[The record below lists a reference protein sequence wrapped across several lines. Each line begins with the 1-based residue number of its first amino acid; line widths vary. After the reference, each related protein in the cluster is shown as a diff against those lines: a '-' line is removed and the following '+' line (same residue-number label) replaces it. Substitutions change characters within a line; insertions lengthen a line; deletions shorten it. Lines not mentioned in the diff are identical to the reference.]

1 MSVTSIDV
9 PIVTAIDAAFDQ
21 GAALQLPEVCKT
33 AALEQWLDTVAD
45 DLAEFG
51 WTTQSITS
59 LVPREL
65 VGQLRQEVKTLHRS
79 EAMDTAGIGRGTD
92 HIQDRSV
99 RRDQIAWLNG
109 QTQAQGALF
118 SLFDDIQAGL
128 NQRLFLGL
136 KRFEAHYATYEAG
149 DFYRRHLDSFRGRS
163 SRIISLV
170 LYLNE
175 NWSLTDGGLLQVF
188 NRENPNEVCG
198 SVLPEA
204 GRVAIFVSEDVPH
217 EVLAAQRTRY
227 SIACWFRRDPIQG
240 IAI

>member
-1 MSVTSIDV
+1 MSVTV
-9 PIVTAIDAAFDQ
+9 VDAAFNHNAARELVENDQ
-21 GAALQLPEVCKT
+21 AIS
-33 AALEQWLDTVAD
+33 LECWLDTVAD
-45 DLAEFG
+45 ELAEFG
-51 WTTQSITS
+51 WTTQSITE
-59 LVPREL
+59 LVPADL
-65 VGQLRQEVKTLHRS
+65 MAGLRQEVKTLHCTD
-79 EAMDTAGIGRGTD
+79 AMDSAGIGRGTD
-92 HIQDRSV
+92 HTRDRSV

-109 QTQAQGALF
+109 QTQVQSALF
-118 SLFDDIQAGL
+118 ELFEHIRSGL

-136 KRFEAHYATYEAG
+136 KRFEAHYATYESG

-175 NWSLTDGGLLQVF
+175 GWALTDGGLLQVF

-198 SVLPEA
+198 SVLPEV
-204 GRVAIFVSEDVPH
+204 GRVALFVSEDVPH
-217 EVLAAQRTRY
+217 EVLPAQRTRY

>member
-1 MSVTSIDV
+1 MPATPID
-9 PIVTAIDAAFDQ
+9 TTFDH
-21 GAALQLPEVCKT
+21 GAALQWPDADRATE
-33 AALEQWLDTVAD
+33 LEQWLDTVSD
-45 DLAEFG
+45 ELAEFG
-51 WTTQSITS
+51 WTTQSIAS
-59 LVPREL
+59 LVPTHL
-65 VGQLRQEVKTLHRS
+65 VGQLRQEVKTLHRC
-79 EAMDTAGIGRGTD
+79 EAMDSAGIGRGKD
-92 HIQDRSV
+92 HVQDRSV

-109 QTQAQGALF
+109 QTEAQRALF
-118 SLFDDIQAGL
+118 DLFEQIQAGL

-136 KRFEAHYATYEAG
+136 RRFEAHYATYEPG
-149 DFYRRHLDSFRGRS
+149 DFYRRHLDSFHGRS

-175 NWSLTDGGLLQVF
+175 DWVLTDGGLLQVF

-204 GRVAIFVSEDVPH
+204 GRVAIFVSEDMPH

-240 IAI
+240 LAI

>member
-1 MSVTSIDV
+1 MSTRSI
-9 PIVTAIDAAFDQ
+9 PFDHS
-21 GAALQLPEVCKT
+21 AALQMPVTESSVT
-33 AALEQWLDTVAD
+33 LEQWLDTVAD
-45 DLAEFG
+45 ELAESG
-51 WTTQSITS
+51 WTTQSITTLAPFNSGGTFS
-59 LVPREL
+59 LVET
-65 VGQLRQEVKTLHRS
+65 LRQEVMTLHRS
-79 EAMDTAGIGRGTD
+79 DAMDNAGIGRGTD
-92 HIQDRSV
+92 HTRDRSV

-109 QTQAQGALF
+109 QTPAQGALF
-118 SLFDDIQAGL
+118 ELLEQIQTGL

-136 KRFEAHYATYEAG
+136 KRFEAHYATYERG
-149 DFYRRHLDSFRGRS
+149 DFYRRHVDSFRGRS

-188 NRENPNEVCG
+188 NPENPNEVCG

-204 GRVAIFVSEDVPH
+204 GRIAMFVSEDMPH
-217 EVLAAQRTRY
+217 EVLPAQRTRY